1 LWSQDAS
8 SHNAPAY
15 NDGQIYISGAEDSVE
30 AYASGSGQLNW
41 SNDQLFLRRLTGPAV
56 LGSTIAV
63 ADSEGFL
70 HLLDSSDGH
79 FVGRVKVHG
88 SGVSSPLLSLNDQLI
103 IQANNGSLSAYK
115 IQ

>member
-1 LWSQDAS
+1 MGSKYAPA
-8 SHNAPAY
+8 HNAPA
-15 NDGQIYISGAEDSVE
+15 DIAGQSYISGAEDSVE
-30 AYASGSGQLNW
+30 ADASGSGKLNW
-41 SNDQLFLRRLTGPAV
+41 INDQLFLRRLTGPAV
-56 LGSTIAV
+56 LGSNIAV